1 MPGTNT
7 GTQGSER
14 RLQKLIQDQD
24 TDPAVANQVGPF
36 SDVPIEPGVD
46 KQIAMTDYER
56 RKLAN
61 DRKRNR
67 QAYDL
72 PEELVQAI
80 ARIMD
85 WYRDS
90 KDQRMPFPASR
101 LVAYLITLGIQ
112 KLLEM
117 PSDPISPM
125 LERTDSPRFA
135 YNLPDI
141 KLPAVPKTS
150 PWSGK
155 K

>member
-80 ARIMD
+80 ATIMN
-85 WYRDS
+85 WYRDFEGPEIAVS
-90 KDQRMPFPASR
+90 NK
-101 LVAYLITLGIQ
+101 
-112 KLLEM
+112 
-117 PSDPISPM
+117 PIWWP
-125 LERTDSPRFA
+125 
-135 YNLPDI
+135 I
-141 KLPAVPKTS
+141 
-150 PWSGK
+150 
-155 K
+155 

>member
-1 MPGTNT
+1 MQEHKEVT
-7 GTQGSER
+7 GVFKSLSKR
-14 RLQKLIQDQD
+14 N
-24 TDPAVANQVGPF
+24 TDPAVVNQVGPF

-85 WYRDS
+85 WYRD
-90 KDQRMPFPASR
+90 
-101 LVAYLITLGIQ
+101 
-112 KLLEM
+112 
-117 PSDPISPM
+117 
-125 LERTDSPRFA
+125 
-135 YNLPDI
+135 
-141 KLPAVPKTS
+141 
-150 PWSGK
+150 
-155 K
+155 